1 MRLIHLPV
9 HAFWLNQVEIYFSI
23 LQRKAISPSDFDD
36 LDDLAK
42 RILDFQ
48 ERYNVE
54 ATPFSWN
61 YSRVD
66 LNNYPHRLAA

>member
-42 RILDFQ
+42 RILDF
-48 ERYNVE
+48 
-54 ATPFSWN
+54 
-61 YSRVD
+61 
-66 LNNYPHRLAA
+66 